1 MDKRIYIHREGH
13 EFGPLSYVDAQ
24 TQLQQGVW
32 TGDTPARFEDSAAWV
47 TLKELLDTKFST
59 ATEPLNLSPLS
70 SEPKPVHLPPLP
82 PPPQPP
88 GPISVSTATSS
99 VPNLPPVP
107 PSGQRNQGGS
117 STETEGIPEDRKTLP
132 EPPPRRRRG
141 WRWSLLFVLLG
152 FYVGYPYYCIWQ
164 LKRALTSG
172 GESEIKEYIDFQTMS
187 HALREQAKA
196 KIQFANSKEASANR
210 SGAPRYAPPN
220 WPASPSC
227 HQTG

>member
-88 GPISVSTATSS
+88 GGPSVRPTESGGQFDGDGRNSRRQENSTRTTTA
-99 VPNLPPVP
+99 
-107 PSGQRNQGGS
+107 
-117 STETEGIPEDRKTLP
+117 
-132 EPPPRRRRG
+132 PPPGLAMVALVRPLRLLCGLPVLLYLAIETRAHLRRR
-141 WRWSLLFVLLG
+141 
-152 FYVGYPYYCIWQ
+152 
-164 LKRALTSG
+164 K
-172 GESEIKEYIDFQTMS
+172 
-187 HALREQAKA
+187 
-196 KIQFANSKEASANR
+196 
-210 SGAPRYAPPN
+210 
-220 WPASPSC
+220 
-227 HQTG
+227 